1 MFWSVKKKR
10 LAFPVTGNELMDQ
23 IRKLKVLNRNRDPVS
38 QQESEN
44 EIVFGEG
51 ME

>member
-23 IRKLKVLNRNRDPVS
+23 IKKLKGFKQEQRPVS